1 MMMLPSTEQ
10 FALADELSRAFPSLL
25 PLSRLHAPD
34 YDWSA
39 ELHSLIALGC
49 LGLSAG
55 QQGQG
60 LGFVEE
66 ALIHARLGE
75 YLLAPNVLASSIAMR
90 IAMENGA
97 DALLEAL
104 LEGRTTVIMGQCH
117 SGHTIL
123 YGEATHD
130 LALIF
135 EGSRLILT
143 DIGQCG
149 GISRV
154 DDGYWGVPLS
164 LCSHPGGGMDASIV
178 TGLMAML
185 LISAHL
191 TGISHQS
198 MAMAVEHVKLRKQF
212 DKPLGYFQAVKHHC
226 ADLAIAATSC
236 RDALSF
242 AAVQLGQQGEAAV
255 LTCNAT
261 ALKAINAARHN
272 AALNIQLHGG
282 IGFSDEFSAHL
293 LVRRAHVWEELL
305 GGREILQGR
314 IAELIASGMTA

>member
-1 MMMLPSTEQ
+1 MNMLPSAEQ
-10 FALADELSRAFPSLL
+10 FALADELGRAFPAML

-34 YDWSA
+34 YDWTA
-39 ELHSLIALGC
+39 ELHSLIELGC

-55 QQGQG
+55 QHGLG

-66 ALIHARLGE
+66 ILIHARLGE

-104 LEGRTTVIMGQCH
+104 LAGKVTVVIGRSHAGR
-117 SGHTIL
+117 TIL

-135 EGSRLILT
+135 GGARLILA
-143 DIGQCG
+143 DMAQCA

-164 LCSHPGGGMDASIV
+164 LCSHSGGGMNASIV
-178 TGLMAML
+178 TGLIAML

-191 TGISHQS
+191 AGISNQS
-198 MAMAVEHVKLRKQF
+198 MMMAVEHVKLRKQF

-226 ADLAIAATSC
+226 ADMAIAATSC

-242 AAVQLGQQGEAAV
+242 AAVQLGQQGEAAM